1 MEYITS
7 KVRKMLTNEPYILSA
22 SELRDMMRQN
32 QYDVAETQHVTESSK
47 CGESYYKDV
56 TTLGPGPGNLVTDQK
71 LFVHVGLSAFEAM
84 DAKVV
89 WIVEAA
95 FVPCVE
101 RTMEPDFSGNR
112 GRVLA

>member
-1 MEYITS
+1 MNYT
-7 KVRKMLTNEPYILSA
+7 A
-22 SELRDMMRQN
+22 
-32 QYDVAETQHVTESSK
+32 
-47 CGESYYKDV
+47 
-56 TTLGPGPGNLVTDQK
+56 K
-71 LFVHVGLSAFEAM
+71 LFAHVGLSAFEAM